1 MKTISQFAS
10 SVRRLAL
17 PLLLPVLLP
26 ILLPL
31 AVYLL
36 ASLAPLAHAQAAAPR
51 IGLVL
56 GGGGARGAAHVG
68 VLQKLQE
75 LRVPIDC
82 VAGTSMGGLVAG
94 AFSSGLSPGDMQV
107 ALRQA
112 DWRDMFKDAASYAD
126 FTPRLKGFSQ
136 SYIPGAEAG
145 VKNGSL
151 QFPSAVLSGQK
162 IKFFIDRLVRADLA
176 PQRVESQQLPL
187 ALLTTDIVTGQR
199 RAWRS
204 GDLASLMRAT
214 MSVPGLMSPVKYEG
228 LSLVDGG
235 LVDNV
240 PIAEVT
246 DLCRPDV
253 VIAINVGSPLLKAE
267 DIDAS
272 PLSVTAQMINLLT
285 EQNVTK
291 SLSLLRP
298 GIDIYIQPDLEGITA
313 ADFERSDD
321 TIVRGYAAAT
331 AVQGKLQSLAL
342 SASDYAV
349 WLRRM
354 ARSDAPQLKLDAVE
368 TDGLDTEQA
377 RLFTAQMRNKAG
389 SALDVK
395 ALEQDLLL
403 AYGEGRYSNLAYQLA
418 RSDDKNILR
427 LYPTEKPWGPNFLR
441 SGLNFAWGSRDD
453 ARYNIRLAY
462 QMTQLNRSGG
472 ELLLTGQ
479 LGADNLLGI
488 NWYQPLEAGQPWF
501 AETSG
506 LLSGQTVDLYQAG
519 QAQGRFNTEF
529 SEINTGLGLNLGRYG
544 VLKSGLLLR
553 NQKVST
559 RIGSD
564 SLLPADRSSSTSAW
578 FALADLDRF
587 NSPYFP
593 TEGWRARLMQTQSGD
608 YGKLDG
614 SYSQALGFGTY
625 VITGRLAFT
634 HANKGVLPLSDAA
647 ALGGVN
653 NLSGLA
659 YKQLLGSDM
668 RYLGLRSEKI
678 ISQMPLGLR
687 GDLRL
692 GLSLEGGSMAQRY
705 SETQGS
711 GLVRSASVYLGGETL
726 LGPVYLGLA
735 KASDNAARVFLFI
748 GNP

>member
-1 MKTISQFAS
+1 MKKTYPP
-10 SVRRLAL
+10 AL
-17 PLLLPVLLP
+17 PSRLLRLLVTA
-26 ILLPL
+26 LLGGWL
-31 AVYLL
+31 A
-36 ASLAPLAHAQAAAPR
+36 ALAPLAHAQTTPR

-75 LRVPIDC
+75 LQVPVDC

-94 AFSSGLSPGDMQV
+94 AFSSGLSPAGMQV

-112 DWRDMFKDAASYAD
+112 DWRDMFKDAASHAD

-136 SYIPGAEAG
+136 SYIQGSEAG

-162 IKFFIDRLVRADLA
+162 IKFFIDRLIRADMA
-176 PQRVESQQLPL
+176 PQRVESQPLPL

-199 RAWRS
+199 RVWRS

-253 VIAINVGSPLLKAE
+253 VIAVNVGSPLLKADE
-267 DIDAS
+267 IDAS

-298 GIDIYIQPDLEGITA
+298 GIDIYIQPDLDGITA

-321 TIVRGYAAAT
+321 TIARGYAAAT
-331 AVQGKLQSLAL
+331 AAQAQLQGL
-342 SASDYAV
+342 SVSAPVYASWQA
-349 WLRRM
+349 RM
-354 ARSDAPQLKLDAVE
+354 ARSTAPQVTLDAIE
-368 TDGLDTEQA
+368 TTGLDAGHAA
-377 RLFTAQMRNKAG
+377 RLTGQLRSKAG
-389 SALDVK
+389 APLDVK
-395 ALEQDLLL
+395 ALEEDLLH
-403 AYGEGRYSNLAYQLA
+403 AYGEGRYSNVAYQLV
-418 RSDDKNILR
+418 RQDQQNVLR
-427 LYPTEKPWGPNFLR
+427 LVATDKPWGPNFLR
-441 SGLNFAWGSRDD
+441 SGLNFAWGSRED

-472 ELLLTGQ
+472 ELLFTGQ
-479 LGADNLLGI
+479 LGADNLLGV
-488 NWYQPLEAGQPWF
+488 NWYQPLEAGRPWF
-501 AETSG
+501 AETSA
-506 LLSGQTVDLYQAG
+506 LLGTQSVDLYQAG
-519 QAQGRFNTEF
+519 RAQARFKTEF

-553 NQKVST
+553 HQNVST

-564 SLLPADRSSSTSAW
+564 SLLPAERAGNTSAW

-593 TEGWRARLMQTQSGD
+593 TEGWRARLMQTQAGD

-614 SYSQALGFGTY
+614 SYSHALGFGAY
-625 VITGRLAFT
+625 VLTGRAAFT
-634 HANKGVLPLSDAA
+634 QANKGQLPLSDAA

-659 YKQLLGSDM
+659 FKQLLGSEM

-678 ISQMPLGLR
+678 VSQMPLGLR
-687 GDLRL
+687 GDLRI
-692 GLSLEGGSMAQRY
+692 GLSLEGGTMQQRY

-711 GLVRSASVYLGGETL
+711 GLVRSASVYLGGETP

>member
-1 MKTISQFAS
+1 MKPA
-10 SVRRLAL
+10 R
-17 PLLLPVLLP
+17 LP
-26 ILLPL
+26 IFVIRLLTC
-31 AVYLL
+31 LL
-36 ASLAPLAHAQAAAPR
+36 AGLSTLAHAQQTLQQPR

-56 GGGGARGAAHVG
+56 GGGGARGAAHIG

-94 AFSSGLSPGDMQV
+94 AFSSGLSPADMQV

-112 DWRDMFKDAASYAD
+112 DWRDMFKDAASHAD

-136 SYIPGAEAG
+136 SYIQGSEAG

-162 IKFFIDRLVRADLA
+162 IKFFIDRLIRADLA
-176 PQRVESQQLPL
+176 PQRVEGQPLPL
-187 ALLTTDIVTGQR
+187 SLLTTDIVTGQR
-199 RAWRS
+199 VAWLS

-214 MSVPGLMSPVKYEG
+214 MSVPGLMSPINYEG

-240 PIAEVT
+240 PIAEVRN
-246 DLCRPDV
+246 LCRPDV
-253 VIAINVGSPLLKAE
+253 VIAINVGSPLLKADE
-267 DIDAS
+267 IEAS

-313 ADFERSDD
+313 GDFERSDEA
-321 TIVRGYAAAT
+321 IALGYAAA
-331 AVQGKLQSLAL
+331 ARAQEQLQSLAV
-342 SASDYAV
+342 SAPKYAV
-349 WLRRM
+349 WLLHM
-354 ARSDAPQLKLDAVE
+354 ARSDPPQLTLDAVE
-368 TDGLDTEQA
+368 TAGLDAERA
-377 RLFTAQMRNKAG
+377 RLFAAQLRIKSGAP
-389 SALDVK
+389 LDVK
-395 ALEQDLLL
+395 SLEEDLLR
-403 AYGEGRYSNLAYQLA
+403 AYGEGRYSNLAYQLE

-441 SGLNFAWGSRDD
+441 SGLNFGWGTRDD

-462 QMTQLNRSGG
+462 QMTQLNSRGG

-479 LGADNLLGI
+479 LGADNLLGA
-488 NWYQPLEAGQPWF
+488 NWYQPLEAGRPWF
-501 AETSG
+501 TEATA
-506 LLSGQTVDLYQAG
+506 LLGDQSVDLYQAG
-519 QAQGRFNTEF
+519 QAQARIQNEF
-529 SEINTGLGLNLGRYG
+529 REINTGLGLNLGRYG

-553 NQKVST
+553 SQNAST

-564 SLLPADRSSSTSAW
+564 SLLPADRSSNTRAW

-593 TEGWRARLMQTQSGD
+593 TEGWRARLMQTLASD
-608 YGKLDG
+608 YSKVEG
-614 SYSQALGFGTY
+614 SYSHAVGFGTY
-625 VITGRLAFT
+625 VLTGRVAFT
-634 HANKGVLPLSDAA
+634 QANKGQLPISDAA
-647 ALGGVN
+647 ELGGVN

-659 YKQLLGSDM
+659 FKQLLGSDM

-678 ISQMPLGLR
+678 VSKMPLGLR
-687 GDLRL
+687 GDLRV
-692 GLSLEGGSMAQRY
+692 GLSLEGGTMERRY
-705 SETQGS
+705 SETQSS
-711 GLVRSASVYLGGETL
+711 GLVHSASIYLGGETP

-735 KASDNAARVFLFI
+735 KASDNPARIFLFI

>member
-1 MKTISQFAS
+1 MCLNVTKTYPPAFPA
-10 SVRRLAL
+10 RLLVL
-17 PLLLPVLLP
+17 PLLM
-26 ILLPL
+26 IWL
-31 AVYLL
+31 AT
-36 ASLAPLAHAQAAAPR
+36 LAPLAHAQAVPR

-94 AFSSGLSPGDMQV
+94 AFSSGLSPADMQV

-112 DWRDMFKDAASYAD
+112 DWSDMFKDAASYAD
-126 FTPRLKGFSQ
+126 FTPRLKGLSQ
-136 SYIPGAEAG
+136 SYIPGSEAG

-199 RAWRS
+199 RAWRN

-298 GIDIYIQPDLEGITA
+298 GIDIYIQPDLDGITA

-321 TIVRGYAAAT
+321 TIARGYAAASR
-331 AVQGKLQSLAL
+331 AQNQLQSLAL
-342 SASDYAV
+342 GAADYAV

-354 ARSDAPQLKLDAVE
+354 TRSGIPQLTLDAVE
-368 TDGLDTEQA
+368 TVGLDAEQT
-377 RLFTAQMRNKAG
+377 RLFAARMRNKAG
-389 SALDVK
+389 APLDVK
-395 ALEQDLLL
+395 ALEEDLLY
-403 AYGEGRYSNLAYQLA
+403 AYGEGRYSNLGYQLV
-418 RSDDKNILR
+418 RSEDKNMLR
-427 LYPTEKPWGPNFLR
+427 LYPTEKPWGPDFLR
-441 SGLNFAWGSRDD
+441 FGLNFGWGSRDD

-479 LGADNLLGI
+479 LGADNLVGV
-488 NWYQPLEAGQPWF
+488 NWYQPLETDRPWF
-501 AETSG
+501 TETSA
-506 LLSGQTVDLYQAG
+506 LLGAQSVDFYQDGRAQARLKTVL
-519 QAQGRFNTEF
+519 T
-529 SEINTGLGLNLGRYG
+529 EINTGLGLNLGRHG
-544 VLKSGLLLR
+544 ILKSGLLLR
-553 NQKVST
+553 NQHAST
-559 RIGSD
+559 SIGSD
-564 SLLPADRSSSTSAW
+564 SLLPADRSSNTRAL

-587 NSPYFP
+587 NGPYFP
-593 TEGWRARLMQTQSGD
+593 TEGWRARLMQTQASD

-625 VITGRLAFT
+625 VLTGRVAFT
-634 HANKGVLPLSDAA
+634 KASKGQLPISDAA

-659 YKQLLGSDM
+659 FKQLLGSDM

-687 GDLRL
+687 GDLRI
-692 GLSLEGGSMAQRY
+692 GLSLEGGTMQKRY

-711 GLVRSASVYLGGETL
+711 GLVRSTSVYLGGETV
-726 LGPVYLGLA
+726 LGPIYLGLA
-735 KASDNAARVFLFI
+735 KASGNAARIFLFI